1 MTSGNSDGCNFIFF
15 SRVEFIFIK
24 NLQPFLIN
32 ISQEFS
38 RQEAL
43 SQTNLEAKTL
53 VYN

>member
-1 MTSGNSDGCNFIFF
+1 MGAILFIF